1 MSAPTLEGSSK
12 VPIGLSPVT
21 GERYFPVTFNC
32 MKELHNITQT
42 AEKSNFSFLSEDESA
57 KSVTVK
63 HVKEAISYD
72 RGFTDVFHS
81 LINGIPPV
89 RWGASP

>member
-42 AEKSNFSFLSEDESA
+42 AEKSNFIFSSEDESA
-57 KSVTVK
+57 KVDIFLSDGQFCIFSQNRYY
-63 HVKEAISYD
+63 IS
-72 RGFTDVFHS
+72 T
-81 LINGIPPV
+81 
-89 RWGASP
+89 

>member
-32 MKELHNITQT
+32 MKELHAITQT
-42 AEKSNFSFLSEDESA
+42 AEKSRINIFPDKKYPIFF
-57 KSVTVK
+57 
-63 HVKEAISYD
+63 
-72 RGFTDVFHS
+72 RG
-81 LINGIPPV
+81 NM
-89 RWGASP
+89 

>member
-42 AEKSNFSFLSEDESA
+42 AEKSNFIFLFEDESA
-57 KSVTVK
+57 KSITVK
-63 HVKEAISYD
+63 PVKEAISCD
-72 RGFTDVFHS
+72 QVF
-81 LINGIPPV
+81 
-89 RWGASP
+89 

>member
-32 MKELHNITQT
+32 MKELHAITQT
-42 AEKSNFSFLSEDESA
+42 AEKSN
-57 KSVTVK
+57 V
-63 HVKEAISYD
+63 
-72 RGFTDVFHS
+72 
-81 LINGIPPV
+81 NIPFE
-89 RWGASP
+89 

>member
-42 AEKSNFSFLSEDESA
+42 AEKSNFIFSSERECA

-63 HVKEAISYD
+63 PAKEAISCYRD
-72 RGFTDVFHS
+72 FTDFFHS
-81 LINGIPPV
+81 LNHDIPDIFQ
-89 RWGASP
+89 

>member
-42 AEKSNFSFLSEDESA
+42 AEKSNFIFKHQSA
-57 KSVTVK
+57 KSVTVNP
-63 HVKEAISYD
+63 VKEAISCD

-81 LINGIPPV
+81 LNHGIP
-89 RWGASP
+89 RSLQ

>member
-42 AEKSNFSFLSEDESA
+42 AEKSNFILRLN
-57 KSVTVK
+57 T
-63 HVKEAISYD
+63 
-72 RGFTDVFHS
+72 RGPKVSKAYERDHFT
-81 LINGIPPV
+81 
-89 RWGASP
+89 

>member
-42 AEKSNFSFLSEDESA
+42 AEKSNFIFDHECQKCHSKACE
-57 KSVTVK
+57 
-63 HVKEAISYD
+63 
-72 RGFTDVFHS
+72 RGHFM
-81 LINGIPPV
+81 
-89 RWGASP
+89 